1 MWDVTPNALPA
12 LTVAPARVGQEPA
25 ALAETAAMVT
35 NRILNCWMFVG
46 IIGCSIR
53 SLIAGTVSFAAV
65 VLSSERIVSIS
76 LRLPVKRSG
85 ASFTDEFDPIPPKQT
100 KEEDPQRGN
109 PWDGSSAEM

>member
-1 MWDVTPNALPA
+1 MWDVTPVALPA
-12 LTVAPARVGQEPA
+12 LTVAPVAGQEPA
-25 ALAETAAMVT
+25 ALAETAAVIT

-53 SLIAGTVSFAAV
+53 SSIAGTVSFAAV

>member
-1 MWDVTPNALPA
+1 MWDMTPNALPA
-12 LTVAPARVGQEPA
+12 LTVAPVRVGQEPA
-25 ALAETAAMVT
+25 ALVETAAVLT
-35 NRILNCWMFVG
+35 NLILNCWMFVG
-46 IIGCSIR
+46 VIGCSIR
-53 SLIAGTVSFAAV
+53 SSIAGTVSFAAV
-65 VLSSERIVSIS
+65 VLSSERIVSVS